1 MTGQDKEQDGDRPD
15 GERPDGERQDGGRSE
30 ARVRAELLGPMAG
43 LRRSRKVTAED
54 HARDQA
60 MIARRLSYM
69 SRQNLRGLCEMALK
83 QARGVWPEP
92 ALLLS
97 WAYGLEQPPP
107 QKSDYV
113 ASLLRSAAGREARDG
128 GYLVELMRMA
138 RRLGP
143 PPGRYMI
150 SKLREE
156 AADNARRRAGLRQML
171 ERGSSLRR
179 EDHAWLEAY
188 HADLALAEA
197 MMKSS
202 DAEDRAA

>member
-1 MTGQDKEQDGDRPD
+1 
-15 GERPDGERQDGGRSE
+15 
-30 ARVRAELLGPMAG
+30 
-43 LRRSRKVTAED
+43 
-54 HARDQA
+54 
-60 MIARRLSYM
+60 M

-107 QKSDYV
+107 QRSDYV

-188 HADLALAEA
+188 LLGR
-197 MMKSS
+197 
-202 DAEDRAA
+202 DRAGPHHLFHRRKRPKHPRRRAADPRECEVAAKGKAWALDREGLRRPKQTRRRGYFKATRAVFTGPSFA